1 MRSYKGFV
9 LIEALIALIV
19 SAVGLLGVAL
29 ISSNYLSDSS
39 ESKAR
44 GEAIA
49 IAQKEIENLRKLAG
63 EKPIASIA
71 DGSVQWP
78 VSLSVSGL
86 ADSFDVSSRADSS
99 YGDGLLKTGVVVSWS
114 TGSVTLNTVVVEDIY
129 DSQAKGAN
137 GSGSGGSNP
146 FSIDMPTGKAEY
158 GSDVIA
164 NNGMLPLGVNLGTVS
179 SSIESGVLKLTA
191 QDPSNTEN
199 TIELLT
205 YSGGSAFSEIRGI
218 VYVDYDSTGL
228 SISDTFT
235 LDSEVRDIIDAIIVR
250 PADTGLCPKGT
261 GTSVSGS
268 NDWFFEYTCFFGAGW
283 YGTIDVQ
290 FITEDN
296 GNQGYSI
303 DSTKSQCVGDPT
315 YTDDGTDLSRHAQII
330 LAAEDKREYRGY
342 GLAFTNGGVIGV
354 DGSEIKLV
362 AQGLGEGDVYGFGE
376 IADNQHKRG
385 VGFHDYMIVG
395 NSVSSDLGCSTKL
408 SAVSVSSSGYSS
420 ISDSFEDNKGDF
432 ICLEVN
438 GEESCP
444 GTVPGDS
451 SINVSAYQFTITGTV
466 SSAYLPASEAVT
478 SVTSQ
483 FPTGSYTVCVDS
495 LDGTSDCSDPST
507 QTIPVCSVNN
517 SEYSCDF
524 FVASG
529 ASWSGELIHSLTET
543 ASNAGYSICSPNDG
557 VDNSFG
563 SLSSSASGATLIISS
578 TCDSGMQG
586 TVAAPALSWSDEPGV
601 VGWNAVSGATSYK
614 VYSCSNQGDDLLNAC
629 DPSTD
634 NPSTI
639 ETTTYTLAPTNKKT
653 ICIQVKS
660 VGSDGDSVF
669 SDVYCRYLNNTYT
682 TSP

>member
-29 ISSNYLSDSS
+29 ISSNYLSEST

-158 GSDVIA
+158 GSDVVA
-164 NNGMLPLGVNLGTVS
+164 NNGMLPLGVDLSTVS
-179 SSIESGVLKLTA
+179 SAVESGVLKLTA
-191 QDPSNTEN
+191 EDPNDIGN

-205 YSGGSAFSEIRGI
+205 YSGGSSFSEIRGI
-218 VYVDYDSTGL
+218 VYVDYSSTSL
-228 SISDTFT
+228 SSSD
-235 LDSEVRDIIDAIIVR
+235 IDAIIVR
-250 PADTGLCPKGT
+250 PADTGLCPKGEAKT
-261 GTSVSGS
+261 VSGS

-290 FITEDN
+290 FITEGN

-330 LAAEDKREYRGY
+330 LAADDKREYRGY

-420 ISDSFEDNKGDF
+420 ISDSFEGNKGDF

-444 GTVPGDS
+444 GTVPSDS
-451 SINVSAYQFTITGTV
+451 SINVSAYQHSITGTV
-466 SSAYLPASEAVT
+466 SSAYLPASEAIS

-483 FPTGSYTVCVDS
+483 FPSGSYTVCIESV
-495 LDGTSDCSDPST
+495 DGTSDCSDPST
-507 QTIPVCSVNN
+507 QTIPVCSVTN

-529 ASWSGELIHSLTET
+529 ASWSGEIIHSLSET
-543 ASNAGYSICSPNDG
+543 ASNAGYSICSPNNGIDS
-557 VDNSFG
+557 SFG
-563 SLSSSASGATLIISS
+563 SLSSSASAATLIISS
-578 TCDSGMQG
+578 TCD
-586 TVAAPALSWSDEPGV
+586 
-601 VGWNAVSGATSYK
+601 
-614 VYSCSNQGDDLLNAC
+614 
-629 DPSTD
+629 
-634 NPSTI
+634 
-639 ETTTYTLAPTNKKT
+639 
-653 ICIQVKS
+653 
-660 VGSDGDSVF
+660 
-669 SDVYCRYLNNTYT
+669 
-682 TSP
+682 

>member
-44 GEAIA
+44 AEAIA
-49 IAQKEIENLRKLAG
+49 IAQKEIEKLRKLAG
-63 EKPIASIA
+63 EQPIASIA
-71 DGSVQWP
+71 NGSVQWP
-78 VSLSVSGL
+78 ESLPVSGVS
-86 ADSFDVSSRADSS
+86 DNFYVSSRADSS
-99 YGDGLLKTGVVVSWS
+99 YSDGLLKTGVVVSWS

-129 DSQAKGAN
+129 DSKAKGAN

-146 FSIDMPTGKAEY
+146 FSIDMPTGEAEY
-158 GSDVIA
+158 GSDVVA
-164 NNGMLPLGVNLGTVS
+164 NNGMLPLGVDLGTVS

-191 QDPSNTEN
+191 KDPNNTEN

-205 YSGGSAFSEIRGI
+205 YSGGSAFSEIRGF

-228 SISDTFT
+228 SSSD
-235 LDSEVRDIIDAIIVR
+235 IDAIIVR

-283 YGTIDVQ
+283 YGNIDVQ
-290 FITEDN
+290 FIAEGT

-315 YTDDGTDLSRHAQII
+315 YTDDGTDLSHHPQII
-330 LAAEDKREYRGY
+330 LAADDKREYRGY

-354 DGSEIKLV
+354 DGREIKLV

-395 NSVSSDLGCSTKL
+395 NTVTSDSGCSTKL

-420 ISDSFEDNKGDF
+420 ISDAFEDNKGDF

-451 SINVSAYQFTITGTV
+451 SISVSAYQFTITGTV
-466 SSAYLPASEAVT
+466 SSAYLPASDAVA

-483 FPTGSYTVCVDS
+483 FPSGSYTVCLDS
-495 LDGTSDCSDPST
+495 ADGTPDCNDPST

-529 ASWSGELIHSLTET
+529 ASWSGELVHSLSEA
-543 ASNAGYSICSPNDG
+543 ASNAGYSICSPDGG
-557 VDNSFG
+557 VDSSFG
-563 SLSSSASGATLIISS
+563 AVSSSAQGANVVI
-578 TCDSGMQG
+578 
-586 TVAAPALSWSDEPGV
+586 ALSCAEPPEGSIASPNLYWSDEGNGI
-601 VGWNAVSGATSYK
+601 VGWQSVAGASSYNVYTCTVTSNNIT
-614 VYSCSNQGDDLLNAC
+614 SCDPESSNPSNQMGNRFTLL
-629 DPSTD
+629 PSY
-634 NPSTI
+634 NSTVCL
-639 ETTTYTLAPTNKKT
+639 E
-653 ICIQVKS
+653 VKS
-660 VGSDGDSVF
+660 VASGEVSAF
-669 SDVYCRYLNNTYT
+669 SQRYCRFKKNNYS